1 MRLDVTLKQTRIIK
15 RRTVAKEIIDKGHVF
30 INGKNAKPS
39 SEVKDGDIILIK
51 GQNRNIEV
59 KISLDETGKKPVV
72 SFEEIK

>member
-39 SEVKDGDIILIK
+39 SEVKDGDVILIK

-59 KISLDETGKKPVV
+59 KISLVETGKKPIVT
-72 SFEEIK
+72 FEEIK